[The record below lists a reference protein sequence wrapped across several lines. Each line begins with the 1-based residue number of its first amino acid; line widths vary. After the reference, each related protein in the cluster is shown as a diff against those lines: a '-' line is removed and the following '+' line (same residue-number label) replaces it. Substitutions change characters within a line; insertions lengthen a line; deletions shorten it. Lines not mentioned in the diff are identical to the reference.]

1 LREARQTLNAAT
13 SFNIVANGATEL
25 SWCDFSAEVELQ
37 RREEGEMTGPR
48 PAGVLHRTPD
58 KGPTRRGMV
67 YRQVKLNRVQGIG
80 KMKIVAL
87 FLLCLFSETAIA
99 QTSECQSIP
108 KAGARLACYDKMS
121 PPIAPGKSATPKT
134 QPASEPGQFVDP
146 LSAENARTD
155 AAVKNIC
162 RGC

>member
-1 LREARQTLNAAT
+1 
-13 SFNIVANGATEL
+13 
-25 SWCDFSAEVELQ
+25 
-37 RREEGEMTGPR
+37 
-48 PAGVLHRTPD
+48 
-58 KGPTRRGMV
+58 MV
-67 YRQVKLNRVQGIG
+67 YPQAKLDRVRGIG
-80 KMKIVAL
+80 KMRVIAL

-99 QTSECQSIP
+99 QTEECQSIP
-108 KAGARLACYDKMS
+108 KAGARLACYDKML

-146 LSAENARTD
+146 LSAENTRTD